1 MIYEN
6 RRNDST
12 RLGLLDLIC
21 SSSATAVNSA
31 LTWMLKIVITVKFV
45 GLAFSVLFKI
55 YILKYWN
62 GTEHTFQCTMNHK
75 SNLRLK
81 SSEFVLLCK
90 WITPQPLGDKSKL
103 EIAMRYLIFLET
115 ERFCFFSMQWLM
127 KLKARHW
134 NGIFCWI
141 LVMLIATVRTTI
153 NLIGYSERK
162 KKKKPNGP
170 LKLISLH

>member
-62 GTEHTFQCTMNHK
+62 GTEHTFRCIMNHK
-75 SNLRLK
+75 SYLRLK
-81 SSEFVLLCK
+81 YSE

-103 EIAMRYLIFLET
+103 GIATRYGHLIFLET
-115 ERFCFFSMQWLM
+115 ERFCFVSMLWLM
-127 KLKARHW
+127 KLKARNW
-134 NGIFCWI
+134 NGIFCWTLI
-141 LVMLIATVRTTI
+141 MLIPTVR
-153 NLIGYSERK
+153 K
-162 KKKKPNGP
+162 K
-170 LKLISLH
+170 

>member
-21 SSSATAVNSA
+21 SSSATAVASA
-31 LTWMLKIVITVKFV
+31 LTWMSKTVIT
-45 GLAFSVLFKI
+45 VLFKI

-62 GTEHTFQCTMNHK
+62 GTEHTFQCTVNHK
-75 SNLRLK
+75 SYLRLK